1 MYEDDKPPLPPTS
14 PPPDY
19 LPEPIKNV
27 TFSLSSEYDYNNL
40 VPSSSPSPSS
50 TSSPSSALYVSEYQ
64 YSSRLSPGIP
74 LIPVVEHKPF
84 STAYFESFFHS
95 EPSSWQYP
103 PLTASTTSTTP
114 PPMIVEEGIKNG
126 SVVRPVTPRS
136 IANSLDSL
144 SECAQHHHSDVVNAN
159 TNSDRSRS
167 LGDLLSAT
175 NQDGADSMR
184 NGSYDTLVS
193 KGGGGGLTDSGIG
206 AGLLMM
212 RDDMDMD
219 DNALSS
225 SPDRITTDI
234 SSPDSFSYPA
244 VSFASYDPVG
254 GANGNVS
261 SYSNENTNPLD
272 SSSRGHSTDD
282 RKHTELPAISEESEH
297 EQSIHI
303 PYNHQPHSS
312 SVGPSA
318 QDLAREVVE
327 HTYPMIHC
335 NSAPSNA
342 SFLNNNIAHRR
353 VVSEDGTEITRL
365 KRSEEMENMDKIG
378 RISFEKRSSSSHN
391 LKKGRCKSAM
401 LVFQSDPDDKEETD
415 DEDDVDGYSKDNDM
429 LILDKSGVDDRYR
442 SAGGGG
448 ANNKKSSPL
457 RHYDNH
463 SNLPSISSNEPPP
476 VLIQRKV
483 SAVSTRSSPYKA
495 SDQSWKDKMPP
506 FGMVGHTMYSPQ
518 SLPTRDAVPRSPFD
532 GSAGTVSGASGR
544 LLISEEETS
553 PDGRTSSET
562 EYTTPLRP
570 RLYDS
575 IPSPPALLAATS
587 EADLMMPLSEI
598 CNQHR
603 FSISS
608 SVNTESSPPKSQA
621 GTPNSSFVRRSL
633 RKIMKRNGSVSTSA
647 LNGGEERLGSLK
659 RRASNVSSFFNS
671 AQAHLRPRTKSL
683 KKQRIGKKPKE
694 KSGSDTFT
702 FGNLFKRKP
711 PTSRPN
717 LADIISDLDQ
727 RSTTSRQMSSAGGS
741 LSAGKNRRSTS
752 ATILPM
758 NGGGPNE
765 PDSSS
770 LDGLPD
776 HISRMVSPLESNH
789 ASTST
794 NGALNSM
801 NNLYS
806 QLDRLYGKHDLFGAE
821 EYQSWHEKYRH
832 NTLSTKQVKKQD
844 AIFELYLMEKRHC
857 ANIAFLLHGYR
868 RRMLDENIISKQ
880 DMEILIPDVLEP
892 LLIFHLNVLERI
904 TARVQEN
911 CEVGTISDI
920 ISEELAI
927 DGGQHTKLCCDA
939 YTDFGVAKERSDTL
953 YHHLMNKNAKF
964 ADFFKRTYAEEPF
977 YKHYDF
983 RPLITKIIGRA
994 TRYSLLLETIL
1005 KNEQPFSEHHDLTK
1019 SALETARKFAHKI
1032 DENLSKAHMS
1042 MKWEEIK
1049 LQIDPSSTTNLY
1061 VSDPSVPNG
1070 TIRYNFD
1077 LDSLNSAA
1085 NRMLVH
1091 LGEALIKIPS
1101 MPGGSGGTH
1110 SSSSGKQIDKKD
1122 PCYIVLFDDIIVIL
1136 IRKSSRQLIFMPDQ
1150 GAMPVQSLLIRTA
1163 ARGHSIMLISGAKPV
1178 LFEISFNTSTDR
1190 KKWVQH
1196 LEAAPKNVPAEG
1208 IRITTGDADGV
1219 LRDRVAAQQELE
1231 DKWLKRLEELFDSRL
1246 PEEEAL
1252 ARYLETRLNFFDDV
1266 REHVSKLPFKSRTD
1280 ISNRI
1285 REAVKS
1291 RFRELR
1297 RVRTIP
1303 LNRLVERMS
1312 ESRDADLWSYFDEK
1326 ADAADVLEK
1335 SSDLS
1340 EDSDN
1345 SGDSG
1350 AGGGRGAKPRRIQT
1364 FHGTSQPQ
1372 GSNGVTE
1379 TKNNGIRRHTTVP
1392 RMNSDGGS
1400 PATSSSATDRVQLDE
1415 LEVDEEDAP
1424 TNQMSTSARLRGND
1438 AEIDRKT
1445 YGEMIADLPI
1455 RQTMRARRA
1464 STKLIKEVIALR
1476 RENHLLRNDN
1486 ALTKSRCA
1494 LLERVRGGGAMM
1506 SSTAS
1511 AVDESMEMLR
1521 KKEKEIREMQRQV
1534 LAEREELLDKQKAV
1548 DAQELEI
1555 QSKWAALQSRS
1566 VEQPQ
1571 HTRSSSSHS
1580 TVSSPTYKTP
1590 PPPQCLQIPS
1600 NSEWSPVLT
1609 SLATK
1614 TETKKL
1620 KK

>member
-103 PLTASTTSTTP
+103 PLTSTTSTTP

-415 DEDDVDGYSKDNDM
+415 DEDDVDGYSKDNEM
-429 LILDKSGVDDRYR
+429 LILDKSGVDDKYR

-532 GSAGTVSGASGR
+532 GSSGTISGASGR

-683 KKQRIGKKPKE
+683 KKQSCTSMFMRGPSSGGEEYGDAYFPAASSTASLSSTSTSTSSSSPSPLSIGKKPKE

-770 LDGLPD
+770 LDGKRPFI
-776 HISRMVSPLESNH
+776 HCVVSS
-789 ASTST
+789 
-794 NGALNSM
+794 
-801 NNLYS
+801 
-806 QLDRLYGKHDLFGAE
+806 
-821 EYQSWHEKYRH
+821 
-832 NTLSTKQVKKQD
+832 
-844 AIFELYLMEKRHC
+844 
-857 ANIAFLLHGYR
+857 
-868 RRMLDENIISKQ
+868 
-880 DMEILIPDVLEP
+880 
-892 LLIFHLNVLERI
+892 
-904 TARVQEN
+904 
-911 CEVGTISDI
+911 
-920 ISEELAI
+920 
-927 DGGQHTKLCCDA
+927 
-939 YTDFGVAKERSDTL
+939 
-953 YHHLMNKNAKF
+953 
-964 ADFFKRTYAEEPF
+964 
-977 YKHYDF
+977 
-983 RPLITKIIGRA
+983 
-994 TRYSLLLETIL
+994 
-1005 KNEQPFSEHHDLTK
+1005 
-1019 SALETARKFAHKI
+1019 
-1032 DENLSKAHMS
+1032 
-1042 MKWEEIK
+1042 
-1049 LQIDPSSTTNLY
+1049 
-1061 VSDPSVPNG
+1061 
-1070 TIRYNFD
+1070 
-1077 LDSLNSAA
+1077 
-1085 NRMLVH
+1085 
-1091 LGEALIKIPS
+1091 
-1101 MPGGSGGTH
+1101 
-1110 SSSSGKQIDKKD
+1110 
-1122 PCYIVLFDDIIVIL
+1122 
-1136 IRKSSRQLIFMPDQ
+1136 
-1150 GAMPVQSLLIRTA
+1150 
-1163 ARGHSIMLISGAKPV
+1163 
-1178 LFEISFNTSTDR
+1178 
-1190 KKWVQH
+1190 
-1196 LEAAPKNVPAEG
+1196 
-1208 IRITTGDADGV
+1208 
-1219 LRDRVAAQQELE
+1219 
-1231 DKWLKRLEELFDSRL
+1231 
-1246 PEEEAL
+1246 
-1252 ARYLETRLNFFDDV
+1252 
-1266 REHVSKLPFKSRTD
+1266 
-1280 ISNRI
+1280 
-1285 REAVKS
+1285 
-1291 RFRELR
+1291 
-1297 RVRTIP
+1297 
-1303 LNRLVERMS
+1303 
-1312 ESRDADLWSYFDEK
+1312 
-1326 ADAADVLEK
+1326 
-1335 SSDLS
+1335 
-1340 EDSDN
+1340 
-1345 SGDSG
+1345 
-1350 AGGGRGAKPRRIQT
+1350 
-1364 FHGTSQPQ
+1364 
-1372 GSNGVTE
+1372 
-1379 TKNNGIRRHTTVP
+1379 
-1392 RMNSDGGS
+1392 
-1400 PATSSSATDRVQLDE
+1400 
-1415 LEVDEEDAP
+1415 
-1424 TNQMSTSARLRGND
+1424 
-1438 AEIDRKT
+1438 RKT
-1445 YGEMIADLPI
+1445 YKHRKEQNGKIFFILSHRGLYSLFLLLP
-1455 RQTMRARRA
+1455 
-1464 STKLIKEVIALR
+1464 
-1476 RENHLLRNDN
+1476 HD
-1486 ALTKSRCA
+1486 
-1494 LLERVRGGGAMM
+1494 
-1506 SSTAS
+1506 
-1511 AVDESMEMLR
+1511 
-1521 KKEKEIREMQRQV
+1521 
-1534 LAEREELLDKQKAV
+1534 
-1548 DAQELEI
+1548 
-1555 QSKWAALQSRS
+1555 
-1566 VEQPQ
+1566 
-1571 HTRSSSSHS
+1571 
-1580 TVSSPTYKTP
+1580 VSS
-1590 PPPQCLQIPS
+1590 LI
-1600 NSEWSPVLT
+1600 N
-1609 SLATK
+1609 
-1614 TETKKL
+1614 
-1620 KK
+1620 

>member
-1 MYEDDKPPLPPTS
+1 MGLNEKWT
-14 PPPDY
+14 
-19 LPEPIKNV
+19 K
-27 TFSLSSEYDYNNL
+27 
-40 VPSSSPSPSS
+40 
-50 TSSPSSALYVSEYQ
+50 
-64 YSSRLSPGIP
+64 
-74 LIPVVEHKPF
+74 
-84 STAYFESFFHS
+84 
-95 EPSSWQYP
+95 
-103 PLTASTTSTTP
+103 
-114 PPMIVEEGIKNG
+114 IVEKRGKG
-126 SVVRPVTPRS
+126 KV
-136 IANSLDSL
+136 
-144 SECAQHHHSDVVNAN
+144 
-159 TNSDRSRS
+159 
-167 LGDLLSAT
+167 
-175 NQDGADSMR
+175 
-184 NGSYDTLVS
+184 
-193 KGGGGGLTDSGIG
+193 GGGGGQQRRQSSG
-206 AGLLMM
+206 
-212 RDDMDMD
+212 
-219 DNALSS
+219 N
-225 SPDRITTDI
+225 TT
-234 SSPDSFSYPA
+234 ST
-244 VSFASYDPVG
+244 
-254 GANGNVS
+254 
-261 SYSNENTNPLD
+261 NT
-272 SSSRGHSTDD
+272 
-282 RKHTELPAISEESEH
+282 LPATASS
-297 EQSIHI
+297 QSICC
-303 PYNHQPHSS
+303 
-312 SVGPSA
+312 
-318 QDLAREVVE
+318 D
-327 HTYPMIHC
+327 
-335 NSAPSNA
+335 
-342 SFLNNNIAHRR
+342 
-353 VVSEDGTEITRL
+353 
-365 KRSEEMENMDKIG
+365 
-378 RISFEKRSSSSHN
+378 
-391 LKKGRCKSAM
+391 
-401 LVFQSDPDDKEETD
+401 
-415 DEDDVDGYSKDNDM
+415 
-429 LILDKSGVDDRYR
+429 
-442 SAGGGG
+442 
-448 ANNKKSSPL
+448 
-457 RHYDNH
+457 
-463 SNLPSISSNEPPP
+463 
-476 VLIQRKV
+476 
-483 SAVSTRSSPYKA
+483 
-495 SDQSWKDKMPP
+495 
-506 FGMVGHTMYSPQ
+506 
-518 SLPTRDAVPRSPFD
+518 
-532 GSAGTVSGASGR
+532 
-544 LLISEEETS
+544 
-553 PDGRTSSET
+553 
-562 EYTTPLRP
+562 TTTTTTLT
-570 RLYDS
+570 
-575 IPSPPALLAATS
+575 I
-587 EADLMMPLSEI
+587 
-598 CNQHR
+598 
-603 FSISS
+603 
-608 SVNTESSPPKSQA
+608 
-621 GTPNSSFVRRSL
+621 
-633 RKIMKRNGSVSTSA
+633 
-647 LNGGEERLGSLK
+647 
-659 RRASNVSSFFNS
+659 
-671 AQAHLRPRTKSL
+671 
-683 KKQRIGKKPKE
+683 
-694 KSGSDTFT
+694 
-702 FGNLFKRKP
+702 KP
-711 PTSRPN
+711 PTGSINSRRVSFPN
-717 LADIISDLDQ
+717 ISPNSFSKPPIPTSMRDADSDTISLSPRSFGSGGTGKSTDFSSWFTRKLNGILGEKAENGVVSILTRTLSKATSGYRKKKRDCSLTISSFESSTSEIAKHQKSWFHSESQLLDLFLLPDTSYLAECRAIADKYGLIVDLDDDE
-727 RSTTSRQMSSAGGS
+727 
-741 LSAGKNRRSTS
+741 
-752 ATILPM
+752 ILTRIVEGVLEAPERL
-758 NGGGPNE
+758 NGE
-765 PDSSS
+765 PVEEPQIDFI
-770 LDGLPD
+770 DADEGLPD

-1424 TNQMSTSARLRGND
+1424 ATNQMSTSARLRGND

-1590 PPPQCLQIPS
+1590 PPPQSLQIPS